1 MNRVSIKI
9 GSLALLLGLLFSC
22 SETIDEGRGG
32 SGLPLKY
39 FPLGDFL
46 QDQLSQLDGKE
57 VHKVL
62 RIGDDRREV
71 VRQRLDREG
80 WGKELELFLQADL
93 NKASLMDSY
102 TVDETADRLTHRLK
116 DGEPGDVREMV
127 IRRENGR
134 VLDISFA
141 YKKDSYFYLS
151 EGTGTLEIHPE
162 SGLIQGY
169 TVIGRQKIWFLPTN
183 TMEVTAR
190 VTP

>member
-9 GSLALLLGLLFSC
+9 GSLALSLGLLFSC
-22 SETIDEGRGG
+22 SETIDEGGG
-32 SGLPLKY
+32 ASGLPQKY
-39 FPLGDFL
+39 FPLGDFV

-71 VRQRLDREG
+71 VQQRFDKEG
-80 WGKELELFLQADL
+80 WSKELELFLQADI

-102 TVDETADRLTHRLK
+102 TVDETADRLIHSLI
-116 DGEPGDVREMV
+116 DGAPGDVREMV
-127 IRRENGR
+127 IHRENGR
-134 VLDISFA
+134 VRDISFT

-151 EGTGTLEIHPE
+151 EGRGVLEIHPE

-169 TVIGRQKIWFLPTN
+169 TVSGRQKVWFLPTN
-183 TMEVTAR
+183 TMEVKAR
-190 VTP
+190 VMP